1 MVQCAYCQAETG
13 MYASGVPICVKCSQS
28 REAKAKED
36 HNPNVQAI
44 LIHQLNEMTIRAQ
57 SAAIEFDAIAD
68 DIPSSLPHPDGMQ
81 RLRNASL
88 DLTLARH
95 EMMKA
100 HNRLNDFLARG
111 IVPEDLKLKRSAGQS

>member
-1 MVQCAYCQAETG
+1 MAQCAYCKTETDL
-13 MYASGVPICVKCSQS
+13 YVSGVPICVKCSQS

-44 LIHQLNEMTIRAQ
+44 LIHQLNEKTIRAQ

-68 DIPSSLPHPDGMQ
+68 DIPSSLPHPDGTQ
-81 RLRNASL
+81 HLRNASL

-100 HNRLNDFLARG
+100 HYRLNDYLSRG
-111 IVPEDLKLKRSAGQS
+111 IVPEDLKRNG